1 MKLNALKPALKPALG
16 LLSLAALFSLAPG
29 AHAQQFA
36 SSVAAYSNLNTS
48 GLFSNPNA
56 ALGQP
61 STLTDDTFKDLY
73 HASAANPTYGVDPNG
88 KNLLVSF
95 GSTGQGSLTVKF
107 DNAPIVHSDAHW
119 FGQDFIVYGNSFF
132 QGHNNAT
139 GDDFVHADTDLTQ
152 TDMTQYHVTN
162 GAAYANGIPTVSVS
176 ANGADFVTLTS
187 ADTMLFPENPYK
199 WVGISAQNPSGWE
212 DTPGNLQDFS
222 KPVDP
227 SLTAAEFDGKSIA
240 DVANTLYGGSA
251 GGFSFSLAGTQ
262 FATTG
267 ISYVRFTG
275 LGNIDGVS
283 RVSDAPQSAP
293 VPEAST
299 ALSLAVGLLVIG
311 GVCLRRKAR
320 VTG

>member
-1 MKLNALKPALKPALG
+1 MKLNALKPTLG
-16 LLSLAALFSLAPG
+16 LLSLTALFSLAPG

-36 SSVAAYSNLNTS
+36 SSVAAFSNLSTNSLYSN
-48 GLFSNPNA
+48 PAA

-61 STLTDDTFKDLY
+61 TTLADDTFGSLY
-73 HASAANPTYGVDPNG
+73 HTSAAYSAFGKDTNG
-88 KNLLVSF
+88 NNLLVSL
-95 GSTGQGSLTVKF
+95 GGGQGSLTVKF
-107 DNAPIVHSDAHW
+107 DDAPIIHSDQHW
-119 FGQDFIVYGNSFF
+119 FGQDFIVYSNSFF
-132 QGHNNAT
+132 IGTNDAAPN
-139 GDDFVHADTDLTQ
+139 DFVQ
-152 TDMTQYHVTN
+152 PNTDMTLYHATDGSVFGTK
-162 GAAYANGIPTVSVS
+162 PTVSVS

-187 ADTMLFPENPYK
+187 PDTMLFPENPYK
-199 WVGISAQNPSGWE
+199 WVGISAQNPSGWD
-212 DTPGNLQDFS
+212 DTPSNLQDFS

-227 SLTAAEFDGKSIA
+227 TLTAADFAGKSIA
-240 DVANTLYGGSA
+240 DIANTVYGGSA

-283 RVSDAPQSAP
+283 RVSNAPQTAP
-293 VPEAST
+293 VPEAGT

-320 VTG
+320 ATA

>member
-1 MKLNALKPALKPALG
+1 MKRYALKPALG
-16 LLSLAALFSLAPG
+16 LLSLTALFSLAPG

-36 SSVAAYSNLNTS
+36 SSVAAYSNLSTDPS

-61 STLTDDTFKDLY
+61 STLTDDTFGDLY
-73 HASAANPTYGVDPNG
+73 HASAANPTYGVDLTGN
-88 KNLLVSF
+88 NLLVSL
-95 GSTGQGSLTVKF
+95 GGTGQGSLIVKF
-107 DNAPIVHSDAHW
+107 DDAPIVHSDAHW

-139 GDDFVHADTDLTQ
+139 GDDFVHADTDPTQ

-162 GAAYANGIPTVSVS
+162 GAAYVNGIPTVSVS
-176 ANGADFVTLTS
+176 ANGTDFVTLTS
-187 ADTMLFPENPYK
+187 ADTMLFPENPFH
-199 WVGISAQNPSGWE
+199 WVGISAQNPSGWD
-212 DTPGNLQDFS
+212 DTPGHLQDFS

-227 SLTAAEFDGKSIA
+227 SLMAADFDGKSIA
-240 DVANTLYGGSA
+240 DVANTVYSGSA

-262 FATTG
+262 FAATG

-283 RVSDAPQSAP
+283 RVSNAPQAAP
-293 VPEAST
+293 VPEAGT

-320 VTG
+320 PTA

>member
-1 MKLNALKPALKPALG
+1 MKLHALKPALG
-16 LLSLAALFSLAPG
+16 LLSLTALFSLATG

-36 SSVAAYSNLNTS
+36 SSVAAYSNLNANA
-48 GLFSNPNA
+48 LYSNPAA

-61 STLTDDTFKDLY
+61 TTLAYDGSSTFHT
-73 HASAANPTYGVDPNG
+73 SAAYSAFGKDPNG
-88 KNLLVSF
+88 NNLLVSL
-95 GSTGQGSLTVKF
+95 GGTGQGSLTVKF
-107 DNAPIVHSDAHW
+107 DDAPILHSDQHW
-119 FGQDFIVYGNSFF
+119 FGQDFIVYSNSFF
-132 QGHNNAT
+132 IGTNDAAPNE
-139 GDDFVHADTDLTQ
+139 FVKPN
-152 TDMTQYHVTN
+152 TDMTLYHATDGSVF
-162 GAAYANGIPTVSVS
+162 GRMPTVSVS
-176 ANGADFVTLTS
+176 ANGTDFVTLTS
-187 ADTMLFPENPYK
+187 ADKILFPENPFK
-199 WVGISAQNPSGWE
+199 WVGISPQNPTGWN

-227 SLTAAEFDGKSIA
+227 SLTAADFDGKSIA
-240 DVANTLYGGSA
+240 DVANTVYGGSA

-283 RVSDAPQSAP
+283 RVSNAPQMAP
-293 VPEAST
+293 VPEAGT
-299 ALSLAVGLLVIG
+299 ALSLAVGLLVLS

>member
-1 MKLNALKPALKPALG
+1 MKLYALKSTLG
-16 LLSLAALFSLAPG
+16 LLSLTALFSLAPS

-36 SSVAAYSNLNTS
+36 SSVAGYSNLAPGS
-48 GLFSNPNA
+48 LYSNPAA

-61 STLTDDTFKDLY
+61 TTLAFDGYSTY
-73 HASAANPTYGVDPNG
+73 HTSAAYAAYGVDPAGN
-88 KNLLVSF
+88 NLLVSL

-107 DNAPIVHSDAHW
+107 DDAPIVHSDQHW
-119 FGQDFIVYGNSFF
+119 FGQDFIVYSNSFF
-132 QGHNNAT
+132 EGINSAT
-139 GDDFVHADTDLTQ
+139 KQQYVDPD
-152 TDMTQYHVTN
+152 TDMTQYHVTKG
-162 GAAYANGIPTVSVS
+162 GAPYINTTPTVSVS
-176 ANGADFVTLTS
+176 ANGTDFVTLTS

-199 WVGISAQNPSGWE
+199 WVGISTQNPSGWD

-227 SLTAAEFDGKSIA
+227 SLTAADFDGKSIA
-240 DVANTLYGGSA
+240 DVANTVYGGSA
-251 GGFSFSLAGTQ
+251 GGFSFSLTGTQ

-293 VPEAST
+293 VPETST

-320 VTG
+320 ATV